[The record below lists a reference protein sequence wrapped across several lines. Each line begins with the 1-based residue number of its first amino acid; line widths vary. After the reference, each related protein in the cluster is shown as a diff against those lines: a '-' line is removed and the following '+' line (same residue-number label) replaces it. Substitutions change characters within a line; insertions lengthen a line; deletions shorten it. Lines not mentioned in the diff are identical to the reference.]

1 MKNNQKENGLTALV
15 TGGTSGI
22 GLETAKALR
31 DRGCRVYTLSRR
43 PAAIDGITSLTAD
56 VTDEA
61 KVREVFSSLLKEAG
75 QLDILVN
82 CAGFGISGAVE
93 FTELADA
100 KKQFDVNFFGAVN
113 VTKAALPSMR
123 ERKCGMIVN
132 ISSVAALVA
141 IPFQAYYSAAKAA
154 LNAWTAALAN
164 EIRPFGIRV
173 TAVQPGDIRT
183 GFTAAREKSA
193 LGDDVYGGRISRS
206 VSKME
211 RDEQNGMDPAKAGA
225 YIASMAL
232 RKSPPPVSTIG
243 FSYKAVCALEKILP
257 ASLFNR
263 IVGELYAK

>member
-1 MKNNQKENGLTALV
+1 MKNDPISSPVALV

-22 GLETAKALR
+22 GLAAANALR

-43 PAAIDGITSLTAD
+43 HADLGGLTSLTAD

-61 KVREVFSSLLKEAG
+61 AVGKAVAAVLAEAG
-75 QLDILVN
+75 RIDILVN

-93 FTELADA
+93 FTGLADA

-113 VTKAALPSMR
+113 VTKAVLPVMR
-123 ERKCGMIVN
+123 KQGSGRIVN
-132 ISSVAALVA
+132 VSSVAAPVA

-164 EIRPFGIRV
+164 EVRPCGITV
-173 TAVQPGDIRT
+173 TAVQPGDIKT

-193 LGDDVYGGRISRS
+193 LGDDLYGGRISRS

-211 RDEQNGMDPAKAGA
+211 HDEQNGMDPAKAGA
-225 YIASMAL
+225 YLARQAL
-232 RKSPPPVSTIG
+232 KKSVPPVSTIG
-243 FSYKAVCALEKILP
+243 FSYKAVCALARLLP

-263 IVGELYAK
+263 IVGSLYAK

>member
-1 MKNNQKENGLTALV
+1 MKNKTGQAPAALV

-31 DRGCRVYTLSRR
+31 DRGCAVYTLSRR
-43 PAAIDGITSLTAD
+43 KAEIPGIVSLTAD
-56 VTDEA
+56 VSEEEA
-61 KVREVFSSLLKEAG
+61 VNAAVSAMMKETG
-75 QLDILVN
+75 RIDILVC

-93 FTELADA
+93 FTRLEDA

-113 VTKAALPSMR
+113 AAKAVLPLMR
-123 ERKCGMIVN
+123 QQGKGRIVSV
-132 ISSVAALVA
+132 SSVAAPVA
-141 IPFQAYYSAAKAA
+141 IPFQAYYSAATAA

-164 EIRPFGIRV
+164 EVRPYGITV

-206 VSKME
+206 VSKIE
-211 RDEQNGMDPAKAGA
+211 HDEQNGMDPAKAGA
-225 YIASMAL
+225 YLARQAL
-232 RKSPPPVSTIG
+232 KKSVPPVSTIG
-243 FSYKAVCALEKILP
+243 FSYKTVCALARLLP

-263 IVGELYAK
+263 IVGSLYAK

>member
-1 MKNNQKENGLTALV
+1 MKSNRNGNGPAALV

-31 DRGCRVYTLSRR
+31 DRGCRVWTLSRR
-43 PAAIDGITSLTAD
+43 PAEIPGIVSLTAD
-56 VTDEA
+56 VSDEEA
-61 KVREVFSSLLKEAG
+61 VGRAVSSLLEQAGEA
-75 QLDILVN
+75 DILVN

-113 VTKAALPSMR
+113 VTKALLPHMR
-123 ERKCGMIVN
+123 ERKSGMIVSV
-132 ISSVAALVA
+132 SSVAAPVA

-154 LNAWTAALAN
+154 LNAWSAALAN
-164 EIRPFGIRV
+164 EVRPYGIRV
-173 TAVQPGDIRT
+173 TAVQPGDIKT

-193 LGDDVYGGRISRS
+193 VGDEVYGGRISRS

-211 RDEQNGMDPAKAGA
+211 RDEQSGMDPAKAGA

-232 RKSPPPVSTIG
+232 KKSPPPVSTIG
-243 FSYKAVCALEKILP
+243 FSYKAVCALARILP
-257 ASLFNR
+257 SSLFNR